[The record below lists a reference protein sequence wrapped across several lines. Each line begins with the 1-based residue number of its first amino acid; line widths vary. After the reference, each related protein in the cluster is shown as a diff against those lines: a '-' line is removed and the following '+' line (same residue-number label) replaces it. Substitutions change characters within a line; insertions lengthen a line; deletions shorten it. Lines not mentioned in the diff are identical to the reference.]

1 MSTRS
6 RNRVRN
12 ARYVARHPV
21 QTLQCSP
28 AVMSMRNR
36 ARDHLGKARDHI
48 SDVPVHARIAANRI
62 HVRASN
68 AWHRAAGH
76 RIQGARGRLAN
87 ARAVR
92 ARQRGR
98 RDLPRRAADNI
109 RSSVP
114 AYRNRVDPST
124 GRPNRDSRQIGRTI
138 DESLARMAPQRRRDA
153 RASLDEARRLGRTQ
167 GRVR

>member
-1 MSTRS
+1 MSK
-6 RNRVRN
+6 VRD
-12 ARYVARHPV
+12 YVSDAPV
-21 QTLQCSP
+21 Y
-28 AVMSMRNR
+28 
-36 ARDHLGKARDHI
+36 
-48 SDVPVHARIAANRI
+48 ARIGANRI

-76 RIQGARGRLAN
+76 RIQEARGRLSN
-87 ARAVR
+87 ARAARGRLSNARAAR

-109 RSSVP
+109 RSSAPV
-114 AYRNRVDPST
+114 YRNRVDPST